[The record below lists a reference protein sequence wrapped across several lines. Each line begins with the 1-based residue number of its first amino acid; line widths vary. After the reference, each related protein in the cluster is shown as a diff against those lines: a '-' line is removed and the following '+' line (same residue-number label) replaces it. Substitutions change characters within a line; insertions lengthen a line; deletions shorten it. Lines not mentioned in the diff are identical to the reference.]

1 MAKPDNPATAGS
13 ESAAVHGQPPH
24 SAPSPELRPP
34 GATGAAS
41 TLTWAGAFA
50 LGALIIFPFAI
61 SLPVLE
67 LRKLG
72 HVREV
77 TVWSG
82 AVDLISSGQAAVGV
96 LVFLCSIL
104 VPLFKLGG
112 ILLLGFNRP
121 WQGHEHNR
129 VRIHRLIDWLGRWGM
144 LDVLLV
150 AILVAAIKLGN
161 WADINPGPG
170 VFAFAAVVVMS
181 LLASAVFDPKSL
193 ENHP

>member
-1 MAKPDNPATAGS
+1 
-13 ESAAVHGQPPH
+13 VRGQPDQPAPIS
-24 SAPSPELRPP
+24 SALTPKHPRPS
-34 GATGAAS
+34 
-41 TLTWAGAFA
+41 LTWAGAFA
-50 LGALIIFPFAI
+50 LGALIIYPLAI

-72 HVREV
+72 HIREV

-82 AVDLISSGQAAVGV
+82 AVDLISGGQAAVGI
-96 LVFLCSIL
+96 LVFLCSI
-104 VPLFKLGG
+104 VIPLLKLGG
-112 ILLLGFNRP
+112 ILLLGFDRP
-121 WQGHEHNR
+121 WQGRHHDR
-129 VRIHRLIDWLGRWGM
+129 VRMHRVIEWLGRWGM

-181 LLASAVFDPKSL
+181 LLASAVFDPKTL
-193 ENHP
+193 ENRA